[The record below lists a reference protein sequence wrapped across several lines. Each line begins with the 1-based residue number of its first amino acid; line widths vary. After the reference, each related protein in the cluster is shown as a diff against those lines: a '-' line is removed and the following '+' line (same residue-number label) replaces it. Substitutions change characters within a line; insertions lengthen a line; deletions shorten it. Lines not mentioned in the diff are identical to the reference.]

1 MLQAA
6 ADGGESKGLAFGVR
20 SSAGATPRPDE
31 RARFI
36 ARTELLRRQGQVRA
50 EGFRLRQRVPSERS
64 TSTQLLELSVKR
76 KGPFL
81 PHTDSWLLDGLD
93 EDERKLAS
101 RILETCAAHPL
112 PAGSRGRIGDR
123 VQAKALLVESGFLV
137 VRDSSPSGRQ
147 VVVAEAGAGSILLAP
162 SEREHVQALT
172 DSWVTVLL
180 LAPLEA
186 LLALPGV
193 ATMLFRAL
201 ETALRLRQDTTSYL
215 ANVRHIDRVRLKLLQ
230 LAEQFGRVS
239 PDGIRLEFPLTHDLL
254 AEMVGSARETVTRC
268 LDELQRSGFVVR
280 DAHSYRL
287 LISPEALDAPG

>member
-1 MLQAA
+1 
-6 ADGGESKGLAFGVR
+6 
-20 SSAGATPRPDE
+20 
-31 RARFI
+31 
-36 ARTELLRRQGQVRA
+36 
-50 EGFRLRQRVPSERS
+50 
-64 TSTQLLELSVKR
+64 
-76 KGPFL
+76 
-81 PHTDSWLLDGLD
+81 
-93 EDERKLAS
+93 
-101 RILETCAAHPL
+101 
-112 PAGSRGRIGDR
+112 
-123 VQAKALLVESGFLV
+123 VQAKALLVENGFLV
-137 VRDSSPSGRQ
+137 IRDSSPSGRQ

-186 LLALPGV
+186 LLAIPGV

-201 ETALRLRQDTTSYL
+201 ETALRLRQEFTSYL
-215 ANVRHIDRVRLKLLQ
+215 ANVHHIDRVRLKLLQ
-230 LAEQFGRVS
+230 LAEQFGRVT

-287 LISPEALDAPG
+287 LISSQALDAPG